1 MGDSTLDTSLSA
13 TDNAMDNATDNA
25 TDKTAAATDMCEI
38 TLDVPE
44 EQGETVKIKNPN
56 EAYYEM
62 YKEAKRKAKIARDL
76 ALASYLSAK
85 QIKYN
90 YLSGESFSDDD
101 EMDAEEKELNGLDM
115 NGDV

>member
-1 MGDSTLDTSLSA
+1 
-13 TDNAMDNATDNA
+13 
-25 TDKTAAATDMCEI
+25 MCEI
-38 TLDVPE
+38 TLDVLPE